1 MTNFL
6 AFRDKCFLLCYSP
19 FRLLTLRHSQLENLR
34 ASSSNLI
41 PSLEPLE
48 LQMQLLNTVSDFDKQ
63 LWHFA
68 RLLFTHS
75 DFIKNFGGNTFMR
88 FLSFDSIQKKLDKK
102 NAELAKVRSLRKK
115 LADREKIIFKKSK
128 LSSCR
133 SNAKSSM
140 RISMFLPA
148 PFFPCLRL
156 YALVSLLLSIQAQ
169 KKKL

>member
-1 MTNFL
+1 M
-6 AFRDKCFLLCYSP
+6 
-19 FRLLTLRHSQLENLR
+19 TLRHSQLENLR

-48 LQMQLLNTVSDFDKQ
+48 LQMQLLNTVSDSDKQ

-68 RLLFTHS
+68 HLLCTHS

-88 FLSFDSIQKKLDKK
+88 SLSFDSIQKKLDKK
-102 NAELAKVRSLRKK
+102 NAQLAKVRSLRGKK
-115 LADREKIIFKKSK
+115 LSPSTLIPCRIKKSK

-156 YALVSLLLSIQAQ
+156 CALVSLLLSIQTP